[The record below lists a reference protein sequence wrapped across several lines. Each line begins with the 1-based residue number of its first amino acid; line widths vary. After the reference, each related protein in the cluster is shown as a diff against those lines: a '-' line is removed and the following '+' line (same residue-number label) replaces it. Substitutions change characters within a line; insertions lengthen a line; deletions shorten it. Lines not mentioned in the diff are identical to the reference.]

1 MESADITAE
10 YSNRRPHTQAWR
22 VCHGGHV
29 TYAADP
35 DTALRL
41 HQIKLK
47 TLAEMDKL
55 LCQAA
60 KLTIPRQF

>member
-1 MESADITAE
+1 METADITAE
-10 YSNRRPHTQAWR
+10 YSNRRPHEQAWR
-22 VCHGGHV
+22 VFYGGHV

-41 HQIKLK
+41 HRIKLK
-47 TLAEMDKL
+47 TFAETDKL